1 MKPIDLYWHKY
12 SHPYLKHL
20 SSLFH
25 QYFSGKMPEF
35 KDNLPLFSADQ
46 APPGSAKMSESHF
59 HFFPIR
65 VWLSLGC
72 LFGYLHTGSLKFSLW
87 PFYLFFDHV
96 LKLQNIHIWKKKCN
110 MILYNIPK
118 NVKPQGPVRG
128 EFQQIW
134 SRETIELRT
143 EVQASLQMGQILTT
157 KQYFHCFFF

>member
-96 LKLQNIHIWKKKCN
+96 LKLQNIHIWKK
-110 MILYNIPK
+110 
-118 NVKPQGPVRG
+118 NVTWYYTIFQKMWNHRG
-128 EFQQIW
+128 QCEVNF
-134 SRETIELRT
+134 SRFDQEKL
-143 EVQASLQMGQILTT
+143 
-157 KQYFHCFFF
+157 